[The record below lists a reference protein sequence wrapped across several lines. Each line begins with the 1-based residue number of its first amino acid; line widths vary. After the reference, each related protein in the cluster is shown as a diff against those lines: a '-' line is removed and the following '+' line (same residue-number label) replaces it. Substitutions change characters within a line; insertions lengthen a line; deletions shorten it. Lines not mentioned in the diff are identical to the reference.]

1 MALRQK
7 FNKMHEYESLV
18 RNFVCESDDYEDR
31 LIAVVTEA
39 FDFSLQNLRV
49 INDAY
54 KNYEM
59 YWFEVCN
66 SALCGALGSLLDKEE
81 KLRKSQKLAQF
92 FKGLIFQEKYRSNR
106 MDFIF
111 ILQIMKRKSDIA
123 DVAADKEIWRADRFT
138 QFGLVE
144 AIYKLKILG
153 FSSEFL
159 QMKKI
164 AQKDADKQMQRY
176 IGKYLEKEKSR
187 LEGAK

>member
-18 RNFVCESDDYEDR
+18 RNFVCKSDDYEDR
-31 LIAVVTEA
+31 LIAVVT
-39 FDFSLQNLRV
+39 
-49 INDAY
+49 DAY

-59 YWFEVCN
+59 HWFEVCN
-66 SALCGALGSLLDKEE
+66 SALCGALGALLDKEE
-81 KLRKSQKLAQF
+81 KLRKSQKLALF

-123 DVAADKEIWRADRFT
+123 DVAADKEIWRADGFT

-144 AIYKLKILG
+144 AIYKLKIPG

-164 AQKDADKQMQRY
+164 AQKDAGKQMQRY
-176 IGKYLEKEKSR
+176 VGKYLEKEKSR

>member
-18 RNFVCESDDYEDR
+18 RNFVCESEDYEDR

-49 INDAY
+49 VNDAY

-81 KLRKSQKLAQF
+81 KLRKSQKLALF

-111 ILQIMKRKSDIA
+111 ILQIMKRKGDIA
-123 DVAADKEIWRADRFT
+123 DVAADKEIWRADGFT

-144 AIYKLKILG
+144 AIYKLKIPG

>member
-7 FNKMHEYESLV
+7 FNKMYEYESLV

-39 FDFSLQNLRV
+39 FDFSLQNLRAV
-49 INDAY
+49 NNAY

-59 YWFEVCN
+59 CWFEVCN
-66 SALCGALGSLLDKEE
+66 SALCGALGTLLDKEE
-81 KLRKSQKLAQF
+81 KLRKSPKLALF

-123 DVAADKEIWRADRFT
+123 DVAADKEIWRADGFT

-144 AIYKLKILG
+144 AIYKLKIPG

-176 IGKYLEKEKSR
+176 VGKYLEKEKSR
-187 LEGAK
+187 LEGVK

>member
-18 RNFVCESDDYEDR
+18 RNFVCKSDDYEDR

-39 FDFSLQNLRV
+39 FDFSLQNLHAV
-49 INDAY
+49 NDAY

-59 YWFEVCN
+59 HWFEVCN
-66 SALCGALGSLLDKEE
+66 SALCGALGALLDKEE
-81 KLRKSQKLAQF
+81 KLRKSQKLALF

-123 DVAADKEIWRADRFT
+123 DVAADKEIWRADGFT

-144 AIYKLKILG
+144 AIYKLKIPG

-176 IGKYLEKEKSR
+176 VGKYLEKEKSR

>member
-1 MALRQK
+1 MTLRQK

-18 RNFVCESDDYEDR
+18 RNFVCESEDYEDR

-39 FDFSLQNLRV
+39 FDFSLQNLRAV
-49 INDAY
+49 NDAY

-66 SALCGALGSLLDKEE
+66 SALCGALGALLDKED
-81 KLRKSQKLAQF
+81 KLRKSQKLALF

-123 DVAADKEIWRADRFT
+123 DVAADKDIWRADGFT

-144 AIYKLKILG
+144 AIYKLKIPG

-159 QMKKI
+159 QMKKSPKETRI
-164 AQKDADKQMQRY
+164 SRCKDISINIWKKKNR
-176 IGKYLEKEKSR
+176 G
-187 LEGAK
+187 

>member
-18 RNFVCESDDYEDR
+18 RNFACESDDYEDR

-39 FDFSLQNLRV
+39 FDFSLQNLRAV
-49 INDAY
+49 NDAY

-59 YWFEVCN
+59 HWFEVCN

-81 KLRKSQKLAQF
+81 KLRKSQKLALF

-123 DVAADKEIWRADRFT
+123 DVAADKEIWRADGF
-138 QFGLVE
+138 
-144 AIYKLKILG
+144 IYKLKIPG

-176 IGKYLEKEKSR
+176 VGKYLEKEKSR

>member
-18 RNFVCESDDYEDR
+18 RNFVCKSDDYEDR

-39 FDFSLQNLRV
+39 FDFSFKNLRI

-66 SALCGALGSLLDKEE
+66 SVLCGALGALLDKEE
-81 KLRKSQKLAQF
+81 KLRKSQKLALF

-111 ILQIMKRKSDIA
+111 ILQIMKRKDDIA
-123 DVAADKEIWRADRFT
+123 DVAADKDIWRADGFT
-138 QFGLVE
+138 QFGL
-144 AIYKLKILG
+144 IYKLKIPG

-176 IGKYLEKEKSR
+176 VGKYLEKEKSR

>member
-18 RNFVCESDDYEDR
+18 RNFVCESEGYEDR

-66 SALCGALGSLLDKEE
+66 SALFGALGALLDKEG
-81 KLRKSQKLAQF
+81 KLRKSQKLALF

-123 DVAADKEIWRADRFT
+123 DVAADKDIWRADGFT

-144 AIYKLKILG
+144 AIYKLKIPG

-164 AQKDADKQMQRY
+164 AQIDADKQMQRY
-176 IGKYLEKEKSR
+176 VDKYLEKEKSR
-187 LEGAK
+187 LEGTK